1 MSEFKEFD
9 LRPNSDSTGTVI
21 VRVCPF
27 TLQETTLKNSEV
39 VKLLCELDQDLRRH
53 KDSLRQIKQVMENW
67 V

>member
-39 VKLLCELDQDLRRH
+39 VKLLN
-53 KDSLRQIKQVMENW
+53 DSHRAVRVHRDSIRQIKQLVGSM